1 MKIEKPKGLVDGAV
15 LSAPPDYF
23 CVHVLHDV
31 MNLSFRD
38 VPSAPLPQR
47 RIRS

>member
-1 MKIEKPKGLVDGAV
+1 MKIEKPKGLVR

-38 VPSAPLPQR
+38 VPSAPLPRR